1 MTANKKE
8 RNDLHATL
16 DEHEERLAGI
26 KRREID
32 QSDSIER
39 LIKENNDLNNKLM
52 KTRSEFAEYQN
63 YTRNAVE
70 ALNITLETVK

>member
-32 QSDSIER
+32 QSDNIER
-39 LIKENNDLNNKLM
+39 LIKENNDLNNKLL
-52 KTRSEFAEYQN
+52 KTRSEFAEY
-63 YTRNAVE
+63 
-70 ALNITLETVK
+70 